1 MTDWYIEQV
10 FAART
15 WKLRKEV
22 FSAKGQLS
30 EVMLDGDFEA
40 AHFAAYSGDEVVGI
54 LTLLC
59 SEGDYEILY
68 FAVHP
73 DFRKQGAGS
82 ALLRYAL
89 QFVKTVECRSLFVR
103 ATSEQHHF
111 WIRNGFVMM
120 KESGKPDR
128 LPSSSHCLQRDVE
141 NNANHVRY
149 AWRSI

>member
-40 AHFAAYSGDEVVGI
+40 SHFAAYNGDEVVGV
-54 LTLLC
+54 LTLQR
-59 SEGDYEILY
+59 SEEDYEILY

-82 ALLRYAL
+82 ALLRYAF
-89 QFVKTVECRSLFVR
+89 QFVKIVEGRSLCSDDFAAAAFLDTKCICSNER
-103 ATSEQHHF
+103 
-111 WIRNGFVMM
+111 I
-120 KESGKPDR
+120 
-128 LPSSSHCLQRDVE
+128 
-141 NNANHVRY
+141 RY
-149 AWRSI
+149 ARPVHIQYKRGYYISVRCMNGEFLSRLG

>member
-22 FSAKGQLS
+22 FSSKGNLS

-40 AHFAAYSGDEVVGI
+40 SHFAAYSENEVVGV
-54 LTLLC
+54 LSLRR
-59 SEGDYEILY
+59 SENDYEILY

-73 DFRKQGAGS
+73 DFRRRGVGS
-82 ALLRYAL
+82 ALLRYTV
-89 QFVKTVECRSLFVR
+89 QFIKTFNGHRLFVQMDV
-103 ATSEQHHF
+103 EHQHF
-111 WIRNGFVMM
+111 WTRNGFVPV

-128 LPSSSHCLQRDVE
+128 FRKIV
-141 NNANHVRY
+141 
-149 AWRSI
+149 

>member
-40 AHFAAYSGDEVVGI
+40 SHFAAYSGDEVVGI

-73 DFRKQGAGS
+73 DFRKQGVGS
-82 ALLRYAL
+82 ALLRYVL
-89 QFVKTVECRSLFVR
+89 QFVKTVEGRSLFVR
-103 ATSEQHHF
+103 ANSEQHHF

-128 LPSSSHCLQRDVE
+128 FIYNLKEE
-141 NNANHVRY
+141 NI
-149 AWRSI
+149 SQ

>member
-22 FSAKGQLS
+22 FSATGQLS

-40 AHFAAYSGDEVVGI
+40 AHFAAYSGDEVVGV

-82 ALLRYAL
+82 ALLRYTL
-89 QFVKTVECRSLFVR
+89 QFVKIVEGRSLFVR
-103 ATSEQHHF
+103 ATSEYYHF
-111 WIRNGFVMM
+111 WTQNGFLLM

-128 LPSSSHCLQRDVE
+128 FIYNLKEGNISQ
-141 NNANHVRY
+141 
-149 AWRSI
+149 

>member
-22 FSAKGQLS
+22 FSATGQLS

-40 AHFAAYSGDEVVGI
+40 AHFAAYSGDEVVGV

-59 SEGDYEILY
+59 LEGDYEILY

-82 ALLRYAL
+82 ALLRYTL
-89 QFVKTVECRSLFVR
+89 QFVKIVEGRSIFVR
-103 ATSEQHHF
+103 VTSEYYHF
-111 WIRNGFVMM
+111 WTQNGFLLM

-128 LPSSSHCLQRDVE
+128 LPSSSHCLQRYVD
-141 NNANHVRY
+141 NNVNHVRC
-149 AWRSI
+149 AWRSS

>member
-22 FSAKGQLS
+22 FSAKGHLS

-54 LTLLC
+54 LTLLS

-73 DFRKQGAGS
+73 DFRKKGAGS
-82 ALLRYAL
+82 ALLGYAL
-89 QFVKTVECRSLFVR
+89 QFVKTVEGRSLFVR
-103 ATSEQHHF
+103 ATSEQQHF

-128 LPSSSHCLQRDVE
+128 LPSSSRCLQRDVE

-149 AWRSI
+149 AWQSI

>member
-40 AHFAAYSGDEVVGI
+40 SHFAAYNGDEVVGV
-54 LTLLC
+54 LTLQR
-59 SEGDYEILY
+59 SEEDYEILY
-68 FAVHP
+68 FAVHS

-89 QFVKTVECRSLFVR
+89 QFVKIVEGRSLFVR
-103 ATSEQHHF
+103 TTSQQHHF
-111 WIRNGFVMM
+111 WTQNGFVMM
-120 KESGKPDR
+120 KESGKTDR
-128 LPSSSHCLQRDVE
+128 FIYNLKEDIISP
-141 NNANHVRY
+141 
-149 AWRSI
+149 

>member
-40 AHFAAYSGDEVVGI
+40 SHFAAYNGDEVVGV
-54 LTLLC
+54 LTLQRW
-59 SEGDYEILY
+59 EGDYEILY

-82 ALLRYAL
+82 ALLRYAF
-89 QFVKTVECRSLFVR
+89 QFVKTVEGHSLFVR
-103 ATSEQHHF
+103 ATSQQQHF
-111 WIRNGFVMM
+111 WIQNAFVLM
-120 KESGKPDR
+120 KESGMPDR
-128 LPSSSHCLQRDVE
+128 FIYNIKEDIISP
-141 NNANHVRY
+141 
-149 AWRSI
+149 

>member
-73 DFRKQGAGS
+73 DFRKQGVGS

-89 QFVKTVECRSLFVR
+89 QFIKTVEGRSLFVW
-103 ATSEQHHF
+103 ATSQQHHF
-111 WIRNGFVMM
+111 WTQNGFVLM
-120 KESGKPDR
+120 KESDKPDR
-128 LPSSSHCLQRDVE
+128 FICNL
-141 NNANHVRY
+141 
-149 AWRSI
+149 

>member
-73 DFRKQGAGS
+73 DFRKQGVGS

-89 QFVKTVECRSLFVR
+89 QFIKTVEGRSLFVWP
-103 ATSEQHHF
+103 TSQQHHF
-111 WIRNGFVMM
+111 WTQNGFVLM

-128 LPSSSHCLQRDVE
+128 FICNL
-141 NNANHVRY
+141 
-149 AWRSI
+149 

>member
-22 FSAKGQLS
+22 FSATGQLS

-40 AHFAAYSGDEVVGI
+40 AHFAAYSGDEVVGV

-82 ALLRYAL
+82 ALLRYTL
-89 QFVKTVECRSLFVR
+89 QFVKIVEGRSIFVR
-103 ATSEQHHF
+103 VTSEYYHF
-111 WIRNGFVMM
+111 WTQNGFLLM

-128 LPSSSHCLQRDVE
+128 LPSSSHCLQRYVD
-141 NNANHVRY
+141 NNVNHVRC
-149 AWRSI
+149 AWRSS

>member
-22 FSAKGQLS
+22 FSAKGHLS

-54 LTLLC
+54 LTLLS

-73 DFRKQGAGS
+73 DFRKKGAGS
-82 ALLRYAL
+82 ALLSYAL
-89 QFVKTVECRSLFVR
+89 QFVKTVEGRSLFVR
-103 ATSEQHHF
+103 ATSEQQHF

-149 AWRSI
+149 AWQSI

>member
-15 WKLRKEV
+15 WKLRKEL
-22 FSAKGQLS
+22 FSAKGHLS

-40 AHFAAYSGDEVVGI
+40 AHFAAYSADEVIGV
-54 LTLLC
+54 LTLQC

-82 ALLRYAL
+82 ALVRYAL
-89 QFVKTVECRSLFVR
+89 QFVKTVEGRSLFVR
-103 ATSEQHHF
+103 TTSEQQHF
-111 WIRNGFVMM
+111 WTQNGFVLI
-120 KESGKPDR
+120 KESAKPNR
-128 LPSSSHCLQRDVE
+128 FICNLQED
-141 NNANHVRY
+141 NI
-149 AWRSI
+149 S